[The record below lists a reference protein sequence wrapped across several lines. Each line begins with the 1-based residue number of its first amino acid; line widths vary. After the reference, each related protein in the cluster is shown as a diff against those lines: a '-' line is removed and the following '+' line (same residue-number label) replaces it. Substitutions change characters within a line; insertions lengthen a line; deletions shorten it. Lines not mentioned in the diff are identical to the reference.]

1 MEKLRNKI
9 DVRHV
14 RNEKDYWKWHQ
25 NQVFDND
32 LVPTSKKM
40 LHWRLKNQN
49 ILECIFILDLIKVL
63 MYKFHY
69 DYIKNKYGTHS
80 RLLLAG
86 TGSLIYEIRTEVVY
100 EDFSKDK

>member
-1 MEKLRNKI
+1 MG
-9 DVRHV
+9 
-14 RNEKDYWKWHQ
+14 
-25 NQVFDND
+25 
-32 LVPTSKKM
+32 
-40 LHWRLKNQN
+40 
-49 ILECIFILDLIKVL
+49 ILDSIKVL
-63 MYKFHY
+63 MCEFHY